1 VTTANAVNEP
11 AIRFSIQSECDG
23 LPRHVYVLLLDPPHF
38 GMPAA
43 AATKQATAR
52 ESRQERLAP
61 QPATVRR
68 NPGSS
73 VPAQTQVVR
82 APGFADHDSPPATT
96 APAPSVEERGARA
109 GAVAPLALRQVV
121 ATSELPMPIST
132 LPPRVQPAAA
142 GGSGGWLLGV
152 GIAVLGVLALAVAL
166 ALRRN
171 RPPEIPQWTRGP
183 SYVDTRTFSEFSTAQ
198 ATLSHTLS
206 QAGATTGSG
215 GAEGAKRK
223 TATPSRLGNAD
234 ITASRLASAPI
245 DPSTI
250 DSLLDA
256 NDSDFVEERAVREA
270 WAAARSDVEREL
282 NGNEILQA
290 IEAAERDL
298 HLAPPPPAQAAI
310 ERALEDDLLQPPQPR

>member
-1 VTTANAVNEP
+1 
-11 AIRFSIQSECDG
+11 
-23 LPRHVYVLLLDPPHF
+23 
-38 GMPAA
+38 
-43 AATKQATAR
+43 
-52 ESRQERLAP
+52 
-61 QPATVRR
+61 
-68 NPGSS
+68 
-73 VPAQTQVVR
+73 
-82 APGFADHDSPPATT
+82 
-96 APAPSVEERGARA
+96 
-109 GAVAPLALRQVV
+109 LALRQVV